1 VTHKYRFVQPFA
13 SPLSVLATW
22 RLGVRIF
29 FQPVD
34 DAGNSVFDERHL
46 EIDEQ
51 AQSLVGEPEVGQE
64 LLPVNRS
71 EEFDGLHLY
80 DYLSSTIRS
89 ARNPVS
95 MRTFS

>member
-1 VTHKYRFVQPFA
+1 
-13 SPLSVLATW
+13 
-22 RLGVRIF
+22 
-29 FQPVD
+29 
-34 DAGNSVFDERHL
+34 
-46 EIDEQ
+46 
-51 AQSLVGEPEVGQE
+51 